1 MIKYVILDFGR
12 VLAYPPTGYWQITPK
27 FLKLVD
33 VSKINAEQL
42 KNAIKKYNNI
52 ISCDLHI
59 KDCEEEY
66 KHMLEFYE
74 RVLEECNISDYESK
88 AKEIAYNFVYE
99 FDKYKLYDDVK
110 TELGELSRNYK
121 LILLSD
127 NWPSVIEYMKHEE
140 IYEYFEKVYVSSIYG
155 QEKKDGL
162 FFDNPINDFDIKQGE
177 DIFIDDNE
185 KLLDIAVTKGLD
197 VRLMDR
203 ENRISES
210 KYKIVSNLS
219 LQSIIS
225 M

>member
-1 MIKYVILDFGR
+1 M
-12 VLAYPPTGYWQITPK
+12 AYPPTGYWQITPK

-33 VSKINAEQL
+33 ISKINAEQL

-52 ISCDLHI
+52 ISCNLYI

-74 RVLEECNISDYESK
+74 RVLEDCNISDYESK

-110 TELGELSRNYK
+110 TELGELRRDYR

-127 NWPSVIEYMKHEE
+127 NWPSVIEYMKKEE
-140 IYEYFEKVYVSSIYG
+140 IYEYFEMVYVSSIYG

-162 FFDNPINDFDIKQGE
+162 FFDNPIKDFDIKQGE
-177 DIFIDDNE
+177 AIFIDDNE
-185 KLLDIAVTKGLD
+185 KLLDIATEKGLD

-203 ENRISES
+203 ENKVSES